1 MYELYRA
8 RYRILEWR
16 DDSVYKTE
24 FVDTGWFGE
33 DEIEANKPS
42 ETNMLF
48 VTSNDTEPL
57 VHIRRRR

>member
-33 DEIEANKPS
+33 DEIEANKPR
-42 ETNMLF
+42 ETNILF